1 MRIQSKKTLRADTKA
16 AKVIEQY
23 KDKAK
28 SKALTLQ
35 ERVDRLEKLAGIHNE
50 SE

>member
-1 MRIQSKKTLRADTKA
+1 MQIQRKKTLRADTKA
-16 AKVIEQY
+16 AKVIKEY

-35 ERVDRLEKLAGIHNE
+35 ERIERLEKLAGIDNA
-50 SE
+50 